1 VPLIQLREGVYRL
14 FGFSPFGVEA
24 VLSLL
29 EIGRKERLNVSR
41 QVTDAG
47 PALLNKIGIEI

>member
-14 FGFSPFGVEA
+14 LGLSPFRLEA
-24 VLSLL
+24 VLSVL
-29 EIGRKERLNVSR
+29 EIGRKQRLNVSR

-47 PALLNKIGIEI
+47 TALFNKIRIEI